1 MPMADHPS
9 DLRTPLGR
17 VRFLGSARMGTTD
30 AWVVHLTS
38 LALVPLTVGF
48 VWLMLDLLRKDYNG
62 VRAELARPI
71 PAIVLLAFILAG
83 VVHMELGMR
92 SIIVDYI
99 GGQSRAWALAANT
112 LFAALL
118 ALACVYATLRIAFT

>member
-1 MPMADHPS
+1 MAEDPS

-17 VRFLGSARMGTTD
+17 VRFLGSARTGTVD
-30 AWVVHLTS
+30 AWFVHLTS
-38 LALVPLTVGF
+38 IALVPLTVGL
-48 VWLMLDLLRKDYNG
+48 VWLILDLLRKDYNG

-71 PAIVLLAFILAG
+71 SAILVLAFILAG
-83 VVHMELGMR
+83 IVHMELGMR
-92 SIIVDYI
+92 SIIADYI
-99 GGQSRAWALAANT
+99 GGRSRAWALAANT

>member
-1 MPMADHPS
+1 MTDHPS

-17 VRFLGSARMGTTD
+17 VRFLGSSRTGTADARLI
-30 AWVVHLTS
+30 HLTAV
-38 LALVPLTVGF
+38 ALVPLTVGF
-48 VWLMLDLLRKDYNG
+48 VWLILDLLRKDYNG

-71 PAIVLLAFILAG
+71 PAILLVAFILAG
-83 VVHMELGMR
+83 IVHMEFGMR
-92 SIIVDYI
+92 SVIVDYI
-99 GGQSRAWALAANT
+99 GGQPRAWALAANT

>member
-1 MPMADHPS
+1 MADNAG

-17 VRFLGSARMGTTD
+17 VRFLGSARTGTQD
-30 AWVVHLTS
+30 AWLVRLTS
-38 LALVPLTVGF
+38 IALAPLTVGF

-71 PAIVLLAFILAG
+71 PAILLLAFILAG
-83 VVHMELGMR
+83 IVHMELGMR

-112 LFAALL
+112 CFAALL
-118 ALACVYATLRIAFT
+118 ALACVYATLRVAFT

>member
-1 MPMADHPS
+1 
-9 DLRTPLGR
+9 
-17 VRFLGSARMGTTD
+17 MGTTE
-30 AWVVHLTS
+30 AWIIHLTS
-38 LALVPLTVGF
+38 VALIPLALGF
-48 VWLMLDLLRKDYNG
+48 AWLVLDLLRKDYNG

-71 PAIVLLAFILAG
+71 PAILLLAFILAG
-83 VVHMELGMR
+83 IVHMELGMR

-99 GGQSRAWALAANT
+99 GGQTRAWALAANT

>member
-1 MPMADHPS
+1 MIDHPS

-30 AWVVHLTS
+30 AWLVHLTS
-38 LALVPLTVGF
+38 VALIPLTVGF

-62 VRAELARPI
+62 VRAELERPI
-71 PAIVLLAFILAG
+71 PAILLLAFILAG
-83 VVHMELGMR
+83 IVHMELGMR

-99 GGQSRAWALAANT
+99 GGQARAWALAVNT
-112 LFAALL
+112 CFAALL

>member
-1 MPMADHPS
+1 MADHPS

-17 VRFLGSARMGTTD
+17 VRFLGSARSGTTD
-30 AWVVHLTS
+30 AWFIHLTS
-38 LALVPLTVGF
+38 VALIPLTVGF

-71 PAIVLLAFILAG
+71 PAILLLGFILAG
-83 VVHMELGMR
+83 IVHMELGMR

-99 GGQSRAWALAANT
+99 GGHSRKWALAANT
-112 LFAALL
+112 CFAALV
-118 ALACVYATLRIAFT
+118 ALACVYATLRIGFT

>member
-1 MPMADHPS
+1 MIEHPS

-17 VRFLGSARMGTTD
+17 VRFLGAARMGTTG
-30 AWVVHLTS
+30 AWFVHLTS
-38 LALVPLTVGF
+38 VALVPLTVGF
-48 VWLMLDLLRKDYNG
+48 VWLVLDIVRKDYNG

-71 PAIVLLAFILAG
+71 PAMLLLAFILTG
-83 VVHMELGMR
+83 IFHMELGMR
-92 SIIVDYI
+92 SVIVDYI

>member
-1 MPMADHPS
+1 MADHPS

-30 AWVVHLTS
+30 AWLVHLTS
-38 LALVPLTVGF
+38 VALIPLTLGF
-48 VWLMLDLLRKDYNG
+48 VWLILDLLRKDYNG
-62 VRAELARPI
+62 VRAELARPV
-71 PAIVLLAFILAG
+71 PAILLLAFILAG
-83 VVHMELGMR
+83 IVHMELGMR
-92 SIIVDYI
+92 SIIIDYI
-99 GGQSRAWALAANT
+99 GGQARGWALAANT

>member
-1 MPMADHPS
+1 MADDPS

-17 VRFLGSARMGTTD
+17 VRFLGSARTGTTD
-30 AWVVHLTS
+30 AWFVHLTS
-38 LALVPLTVGF
+38 VALIPLTVGF

-62 VRAELARPI
+62 VRAELGRPI
-71 PAIVLLAFILAG
+71 PAILLLAFILAG
-83 VVHMELGMR
+83 IVHMELGMR
-92 SIIVDYI
+92 SIIIDYI
-99 GGQSRAWALAANT
+99 GGQARGWALAANT

>member
-1 MPMADHPS
+1 MTDHPS

-17 VRFLGSARMGTTD
+17 VRFLGSSRTGTADARLI
-30 AWVVHLTS
+30 HLTAV
-38 LALVPLTVGF
+38 ALVPLTVGF
-48 VWLMLDLLRKDYNG
+48 VWLILDLVRKDYNG

-71 PAIVLLAFILAG
+71 PAILLVAFILAG
-83 VVHMELGMR
+83 IVHMELGMR
-92 SIIVDYI
+92 SVIVDYI
-99 GGQSRAWALAANT
+99 GGQPRAWALAANT

>member
-1 MPMADHPS
+1 MADHPN

-30 AWVVHLTS
+30 AWIVHLTS
-38 LALVPLTVGF
+38 VALAPLTIGF
-48 VWLMLDLLRKDYNG
+48 VWLMLDLLGKDYNG

-71 PAIVLLAFILAG
+71 PAILLLAFILAG
-83 VVHMELGMR
+83 IIHMELGMR
-92 SIIVDYI
+92 SIIDDYI

-112 LFAALL
+112 CFAALL

>member
-1 MPMADHPS
+1 LSDHPS

-17 VRFLGSARMGTTD
+17 VRFLGSARTGTTD
-30 AWVVHLTS
+30 AWFVHLTS
-38 LALVPLTVGF
+38 VALIPLTVGF

-62 VRAELARPI
+62 VRAELGRPI
-71 PAIVLLAFILAG
+71 PAILLLAFILAG
-83 VVHMELGMR
+83 IVHMELGMR

-99 GGQSRAWALAANT
+99 NGQSRAWALAANT
-112 LFAALL
+112 LLAALL

>member
-1 MPMADHPS
+1 MSEHPS

-17 VRFLGSARMGTTD
+17 VRFLGSARTGTAD
-30 AWVVHLTS
+30 AWFVHLTS
-38 LALVPLTVGF
+38 IALIPLTVGF
-48 VWLMLDLLRKDYNG
+48 AWLILDLLRKDYNG

-71 PAIVLLAFILAG
+71 PAILLLAFVLAG
-83 VVHMELGMR
+83 IVHMELGMR

-112 LFAALL
+112 CFAALV
-118 ALACVYATLRIAFT
+118 ALACVYATLRIGFT